1 MITRP
6 GLGLGIGLGL
16 WSAGSAPYIGQ
27 ADRTTT
33 ASRSLYGLTKLRAA
47 YTGAAITVRRSSDNA
62 TSNIGFTA
70 SGELDVSAL
79 LTFVGSNSGFV
90 TTWFDQS
97 TNGFNQTQGTTGLQ
111 PRIVNAG
118 IVDRMAGR
126 PAVYFNG
133 STYLTG
139 SASAAVMGTTAYT
152 FVAVF
157 ASSLNGSTIFSKLN
171 GTASW
176 GGGNTKIGLVGTVGQ
191 SNFAGPR
198 LGMVQFSGGWT
209 SGSVDVNT
217 SEPFVGVLYSPSS
230 GNNTVVRT
238 DSVQNTNVLTGA
250 ETGDGGSI
258 TAIGLGIS
266 DSMVIFNGYIAEV
279 MNFNGV
285 VPLNEVV
292 QIEQAALAYYKPPIS
307 ALSAAWASRVAAAG
321 GAAIYQDR
329 RAVDVLLTAADMVGL
344 TDANCRLNPFAGTS
358 LTAALVPVLRG
369 GGPDTDTN
377 VNFVSGDYTR
387 TTGITGN
394 GSTKYLNTSTLDTG
408 WTPSNR
414 HMAAYVRTA
423 NTTSSFNKFMG
434 VDGNAGNQGNS
445 WTIGGAGGTTGII
458 YAATATSNAGPT
470 QAAGVRLFLGTG
482 TATDPIIYRDGG
494 SPATVTDTAAST
506 FGRQITIF
514 GLNRFGSVVDFYE
527 KDLGGYSFGTALS
540 PAQVAS
546 YSAAWQSAMTIL
558 GRAV

>member
-16 WSAGSAPYIGQ
+16 WAAGSAPYVGQ

-33 ASRSLYGLTKLRAA
+33 ASRSLYGLTKLRSA

-70 SGELDVSAL
+70 SGELDVGAL

-118 IVDRMAGR
+118 IVDRLAGR

-152 FVAVF
+152 FVSVF

-171 GTASW
+171 GTGSW
-176 GGGNTKIGLVGTVGQ
+176 GGGNTKIGLVGTVAQ
-191 SNFAGPR
+191 SNFSGPR

-230 GNNTVVRT
+230 GNNTVIRT

-258 TAIGLGIS
+258 TTIGLGLN

-285 VPLNEVV
+285 VPLNELVSV
-292 QIEQAALAYYKPPIS
+292 EQAALAYYKPPIS
-307 ALSAAWASRVAAAG
+307 ALSAAWASRVTAAG
-321 GAAIYQDR
+321 GTTLYQDR
-329 RAVDVLLTAADMVGL
+329 RAATAILTAADVVGL
-344 TDANCRLNPFAGTS
+344 TDANCRLNLFAGSNLTS
-358 LTAALVPVLRG
+358 ALVPLLRG

-377 VNFVSGDYTR
+377 TSFVSGDYTR
-387 TTGITGN
+387 ATGLTPDGA
-394 GSTKYLNTSTLDTG
+394 TKYLSWANNCANMFGATSAHMMLYRRTAGAGVDFTCPDSGAQRASLFVSAGETDAFTSTAGAGRLTFAAASPTRLCGASRTTAAFTYYENGVAVATDTG
-408 WTPSNR
+408 SGGTVP
-414 HMAAYVRTA
+414 
-423 NTTSSFNKFMG
+423 TSSACYVFS
-434 VDGNAGNQGNS
+434 NS
-445 WTIGGAGGTTGII
+445 GINLFSTT
-458 YAATATSNAGPT
+458 
-470 QAAGVRLFLGTG
+470 VC
-482 TATDPIIYRDGG
+482 
-494 SPATVTDTAAST
+494 
-506 FGRQITIF
+506 
-514 GLNRFGSVVDFYE
+514 
-527 KDLGGYSFGTALS
+527 GGYSVGPGLS
-540 PAQVAS
+540 ASSVA
-546 YSAAWQSAMTIL
+546 AMATAWQNAMTIL